1 MYFENILRRKIIQF
15 VEIKNNY
22 NKLYI
27 LLLLV
32 ILSKMQLLILIND
45 CDIEEKKKPL
55 LTL

>member
-1 MYFENILRRKIIQF
+1 MYFKNILRRKIIQF

>member
-1 MYFENILRRKIIQF
+1 MYFKNILRRKIIQF

-45 CDIEEKKKPL
+45 CDIEEKKNL
-55 LTL
+55 Y